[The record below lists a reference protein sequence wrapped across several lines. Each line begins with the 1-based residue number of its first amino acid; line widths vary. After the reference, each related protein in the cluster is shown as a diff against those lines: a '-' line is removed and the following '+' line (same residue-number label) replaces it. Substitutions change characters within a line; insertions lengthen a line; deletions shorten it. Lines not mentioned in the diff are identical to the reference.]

1 MSLDQE
7 QVPLLYICNYCDG
20 DDDDYDDDD
29 GDGES
34 TICSSR
40 FLYLT
45 LYPSFPHPKVQR
57 ILEAVVISSEIGSLS
72 YHQKLFLKSE
82 FFLLLFYDK
91 IDLEGPS

>member
-1 MSLDQE
+1 M
-7 QVPLLYICNYCDG
+7 PLLYICNYCDG

-29 GDGES
+29 DDGES

-72 YHQKLFLKSE
+72 YHQKLFLKVSS
-82 FFLLLFYDK
+82 FCCCSTTK
-91 IDLEGPS
+91 